1 MDIEQIYILAVDD
14 LIDSADTT
22 VELLSIWGY
31 EAIACYTGISAL
43 ESARV
48 RRPSIVILDL
58 AMPLM
63 DGFEFARLFQELPDC
78 GSVPLIALS
87 GYSSQA
93 YRVRAYEVGIRHYLL
108 KPAGHECLKNLL
120 AWEIVHTTA
129 PSSPHRSS
137 RCGPALELTR
147 PAREFSVG

>member
-1 MDIEQIYILAVDD
+1 MDIEQIYILVVDD

-31 EAIACYTGISAL
+31 EALACYTGISAL
-43 ESARV
+43 ESARL
-48 RRPSIVILDL
+48 RRPSVVILDL

-63 DGFEFARLFQELPDC
+63 NGFQFAGLFQELPDC

-93 YRVRAYEVGIRHYLL
+93 YRLRAYEVGIRHYLL
-108 KPAGHECLKNLL
+108 KPAGPEYLKNLL
-120 AWEIVHTTA
+120 AREIVITAA
-129 PSSPHRSS
+129 PSSPHGITR
-137 RCGPALELTR
+137 RGLTVKIPR
-147 PAREFSVG
+147 PVREFSVG

>member
-1 MDIEQIYILAVDD
+1 MDFEQIYILVVDD
-14 LIDSADTT
+14 LVDSADTT
-22 VELLSIWGY
+22 VELLSMWGY
-31 EAIACYTGISAL
+31 EAIACYTGMSAL
-43 ESARV
+43 ESARL
-48 RRPSIVILDL
+48 RLPSVVILDL

-63 DGFEFARLFQELPDC
+63 DGFEFARLFQELPEC

-93 YRVRAYEVGIRHYLL
+93 YRVRAHEVGIRHYLL

-120 AWEIVHTTA
+120 AREIVHTTA
-129 PSSPHRSS
+129 PSSPHWSTRRSLAVEFT
-137 RCGPALELTR
+137 G